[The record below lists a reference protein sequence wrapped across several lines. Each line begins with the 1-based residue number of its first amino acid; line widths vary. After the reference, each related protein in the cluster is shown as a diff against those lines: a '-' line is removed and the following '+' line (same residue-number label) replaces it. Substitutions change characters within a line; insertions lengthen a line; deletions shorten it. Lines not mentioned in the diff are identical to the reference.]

1 MGVGDERFLK
11 SNSLQTSYNDVEMD
25 DEGFDP
31 TGTSFEVIGGD
42 KST

>member
-1 MGVGDERFLK
+1 MQTFL
-11 SNSLQTSYNDVEMD
+11 NDVEME